1 MPFVSELLGKVVTDI
16 DGERIGRLED
26 LIGAYRPDVTN
37 PTIAAIVVKRSG
49 GILLVPFGDV
59 AVLIAPAIPLNKKL
73 AEITPYEPEE
83 NDLYLARD
91 VLDKQ
96 IIDTNGV
103 RVVRVNDLELV
114 RVNGYFFV
122 ANVDIGMRGL
132 MRRMGVD
139 RMTRRLNQR
148 LPPGFISWDDIEL
161 LPGNQ
166 PMRLRVP
173 GNRIAELHPADLA
186 EILGDLTRAETNRIL
201 DSLDAETVAEA
212 LEEVE
217 PEFQAS
223 LVETMSTERVVD
235 VLEWMSPDEAADLL
249 AELPEDRSA
258 ELLNLMDAEDAED
271 VRMLLTFPDDA
282 AGGIMSTEYVSVRP
296 ETTAEQV
303 IAFLRETAEETETI
317 YYVYVTDAQDV
328 LLGVFSLRDLVIA
341 APHTPV
347 SDFMARRVVSVK
359 LLDSQELVAQV
370 VSKYNLVAVPVVDEA
385 HRLHGV
391 VTADDALDKII
402 PTAWKKRLPR
412 FYR

>member
-1 MPFVSELLGKVVTDI
+1 MPFVSELLGKVVTDV

-26 LIGAYRPDVTN
+26 LIGTYRPDVTN
-37 PTIAAIVVKRSG
+37 PTIAAITVKRSG
-49 GILLVPFGDV
+49 GIVLVPFADV

-148 LPPGFISWDDIEL
+148 LPLGFISWDDIEL

-201 DSLDAETVAEA
+201 DSLDAETVAET

-258 ELLNLMDAEDAED
+258 ELLNLMDAEDAKD
-271 VRMLLTFPDDA
+271 VRKLLTYPDDA

-317 YYVYVTDAQDV
+317 YYVYVTDVQDI

-370 VSKYNLVAVPVVDEA
+370 VSKYNLVAVPVVDDA
-385 HRLHGV
+385 YRLHGV

>member
-1 MPFVSELLGKVVTDI
+1 MPFVSELLGKVVTDV

-26 LIGAYRPDVTN
+26 LIGAFRPDVPN
-37 PTIAAIVVKRSG
+37 PTIAAIAVKRSG
-49 GILLVPFGDV
+49 DILLVPYADV
-59 AVLIAPAIPLNKKL
+59 AVLIAPAIPLNKRL
-73 AEITPYEPEE
+73 AEITPYETEE
-83 NDLYLARD
+83 SDLYLARD

-148 LPPGFISWDDIEL
+148 LPLGFISWDDIEL

-186 EILGDLTRAETNRIL
+186 EIFGDLTRAETNRIL

-258 ELLNLMDAEDAED
+258 ELLNLMDAEDAKD
-271 VRMLLTFPDDA
+271 VRKLLTFPDDA
-282 AGGIMSTEYVSVRP
+282 AGGIMSTEFVSVRP

-317 YYVYVTDAQDV
+317 YYVYVTDAQDI

-341 APHTPV
+341 APLTPV

>member
-1 MPFVSELLGKVVTDI
+1 MPFVSELLGKVVTDV

-37 PTIAAIVVKRSG
+37 PTIAAIAVKRSG
-49 GILLVPFGDV
+49 GILLVPFADV

-148 LPPGFISWDDIEL
+148 LPLGFISWDDIEL

-258 ELLNLMDAEDAED
+258 ELLNLMDADDAED

-282 AGGIMSTEYVSVRP
+282 AGGIMSTEFVSVRP

-370 VSKYNLVAVPVVDEA
+370 VSKYNLVAVPVVDDVY
-385 HRLHGV
+385 RLHGV

>member
-1 MPFVSELLGKVVTDI
+1 MPFVSELLGKVVTDV

-26 LIGAYRPDVTN
+26 LIGVYRPDVTN
-37 PTIAAIVVKRSG
+37 PTIAAIAVKRSG

-258 ELLNLMDAEDAED
+258 ELLNLMDADDAED

-282 AGGIMSTEYVSVRP
+282 AGGIMSTEFVSVRP

-341 APHTPV
+341 APNTPV

-370 VSKYNLVAVPVVDEA
+370 VSKYNLVAVPVVDDA
-385 HRLHGV
+385 FRLHGV

>member
-1 MPFVSELLGKVVTDI
+1 MPFVSELLGKIVTDV

-26 LIGAYRPDVTN
+26 LIGAFRPDVPN
-37 PTIAAIVVKRSG
+37 PTIAAIAVKRSG
-49 GILLVPFGDV
+49 DILLVPYADV

-73 AEITPYEPEE
+73 VEITPYETEE
-83 NDLYLARD
+83 SDLYLARD

-148 LPPGFISWDDIEL
+148 LPLGFISWDDIEL

-201 DSLDAETVAEA
+201 DSLDAETVAET

-258 ELLNLMDAEDAED
+258 ELLNLMDAEDAKD
-271 VRMLLTFPDDA
+271 VRKLLTYPDDA

-317 YYVYVTDAQDV
+317 YYVYVTDAQDT